1 MEIDELPYPRQNG
14 KTRMAMADRCID
26 YIENKLNY
34 PLFDFQKDFIRY
46 YFRDMEP
53 SDERQ
58 RSYLLEL

>member
-1 MEIDELPYPRQNG
+1 MGVDELPYPRQNG

-34 PLFDFQKDFIRY
+34 PLLDFQKDFIRY

-53 SDERQ
+53 SDEH
-58 RSYLLEL
+58 